1 MKKKQ
6 LRTILSAAG
15 VGLTGFGV
23 VALAFAPAF
32 SKANGRILR
41 HSETLRDY
49 RELIQKKEG
58 LESEW
63 EAKKNQFN
71 RGALPEEILNAWQQ
85 ALMAH
90 AQSESLILDKIE
102 PVGKNEGEVSLFL
115 SFQGDMKKL
124 IRFIYHLR
132 ERDALVRLKSFSLR
146 QEEGS
151 RNFSFEMILGK
162 AIT

>member
-1 MKKKQ
+1 MIV
-6 LRTILSAAG
+6 LG
-15 VGLTGFGV
+15 VALIGFGFV
-23 VALAFAPAF
+23 TFVFTPGF
-32 SKANGRILR
+32 RRVNGQIL
-41 HSETLRDY
+41 HYAETLREY
-49 RELIQKKEG
+49 HELIQRRER

-71 RGALPEEILNAWQQ
+71 RGVLPEEILNSWQQ

-102 PVGKNEGEVSLFL
+102 PVGKRDGEVSLFL

-132 ERDALVRLKSFSLR
+132 ERDALVRVKSFSLR

-151 RNFSFEMILGK
+151 RNFSFEIILGK
-162 AIT
+162 AIV